1 MIFNILLVYMAKL
14 KSRSLSNTSGMYTSI
29 FGGLLVGFAAVAAVG
44 LICIILFGIGYYFI
58 VKYNKPGT
66 KLFKDIQP
74 MQYLGIFLCILAC
87 LPFIQYFFLGF
98 LAEAGSSLFESMF
111 E

>member
-1 MIFNILLVYMAKL
+1 MVKKQSHTQFVSTN
-14 KSRSLSNTSGMYTSI
+14 SLI
-29 FGGLLVGFAAVAAVG
+29 FGGIFAGFAAIAVIG
-44 LICIILFGIGYYFI
+44 LICITLFGLGYYLI
-58 VKYNKPGT
+58 VTYNKPGT

-74 MQYLGIFLCILAC
+74 MQYLGIFLCVLGA

-98 LAEAGSSLFESMF
+98 LAEAGSSLFENMF

>member
-1 MIFNILLVYMAKL
+1 MAK
-14 KSRSLSNTSGMYTSI
+14 KSNLISTNSMI
-29 FGGLLVGFAAVAAVG
+29 FGGVLSGFAAIAVVG
-44 LICIILFGIGYYFI
+44 LICISLFGLGYYLL

-66 KLFKDIQP
+66 KLFKELQP
-74 MQYLGIFLCILAC
+74 MQYLGIFLCVLGV
-87 LPFIQYFFLGF
+87 LPFIQYFFMGF

>member
-1 MIFNILLVYMAKL
+1 MAK
-14 KSRSLSNTSGMYTSI
+14 KKTQSNSL
-29 FGGLLVGFAAVAAVG
+29 FGGILVGFGAIAFIG
-44 LICIILFGIGYYFI
+44 LICVTLFGLGYYLI
-58 VKYNKPGT
+58 VTYNKPGT

-74 MQYLGIFLCILAC
+74 MQYLGIFLCFLGA

-111 E
+111 DE

>member
-1 MIFNILLVYMAKL
+1 MAKS
-14 KSRSLSNTSGMYTSI
+14 KSLNPSTNSLI
-29 FGGLLVGFAAVAAVG
+29 FGGILTGFAAIAVVG
-44 LICIILFGIGYYFI
+44 LICITLFGLGYYLI

-66 KLFKDIQP
+66 KLFNEIQP
-74 MQYLGIFLCILAC
+74 MQYLGIFLCVLGC

-98 LAEAGSSLFESMF
+98 LAEAGSSLFENMF

>member
-1 MIFNILLVYMAKL
+1 MAKRTQ
-14 KSRSLSNTSGMYTSI
+14 STSLFKGIMA
-29 FGGLLVGFAAVAAVG
+29 GLGAIALIG
-44 LICIILFGIGYYFI
+44 LICVTLFGVGYYLI
-58 VKYNKPGT
+58 VTYNKPGT

-74 MQYLGIFLCILAC
+74 MQYVGIFLCLLAA

>member
-1 MIFNILLVYMAKL
+1 MAK
-14 KSRSLSNTSGMYTSI
+14 KSESLSTNGLI
-29 FGGLLVGFAAVAAVG
+29 FGGILAGFGAIALIG
-44 LICIILFGIGYYFI
+44 LICVILFGLGYYLI
-58 VKYNKPGT
+58 VTYNKPGT

-74 MQYLGIFLCILAC
+74 MQYLGIFLCLLAV

-98 LAEAGSSLFESMF
+98 LAEAGQSLFSSMF

>member
-1 MIFNILLVYMAKL
+1 MAKS
-14 KSRSLSNTSGMYTSI
+14 KRSLSSSNMYTSI
-29 FGGLLVGFAAVAAVG
+29 FGGVLVGFAAVAAIG
-44 LICIILFGIGYYFI
+44 LICITLFAIGYYLI

-66 KLFKDIQP
+66 KLFKEIQP

>member
-1 MIFNILLVYMAKL
+1 MAK
-14 KSRSLSNTSGMYTSI
+14 KASINSII
-29 FGGLLVGFAAVAAVG
+29 FGGVLSGFAAIAVVG
-44 LICIILFGIGYYFI
+44 LLCITLF

-74 MQYLGIFLCILAC
+74 MQYVGIALCILGAA
-87 LPFIQYFFLGF
+87 PFIQYFFMGF
-98 LAEAGSSLFESMF
+98 LFSAGESVFSSMF

>member
-1 MIFNILLVYMAKL
+1 
-14 KSRSLSNTSGMYTSI
+14 
-29 FGGLLVGFAAVAAVG
+29 
-44 LICIILFGIGYYFI
+44 
-58 VKYNKPGT
+58 
-66 KLFKDIQP
+66 
-74 MQYLGIFLCILAC
+74 MQYLGIFLCVLAV

>member
-1 MIFNILLVYMAKL
+1 MAK
-14 KSRSLSNTSGMYTSI
+14 KQALSNSL
-29 FGGLLVGFAAVAAVG
+29 FGGIMAGLGAIALIG
-44 LICIILFGIGYYFI
+44 LICVTLFGVGYYLI
-58 VKYNKPGT
+58 VTYNKPGT

-74 MQYLGIFLCILAC
+74 MQYVGIFLCLLAVI
-87 LPFIQYFFLGF
+87 PFIQYFFLGF